1 MLLMLIL
8 RCTSCHGSCHSHPA
22 ASAHAASLDILSA
35 AVYVPCDSTRT
46 HCRYGYTEAPD
57 QGSAFVE
64 TVLLTVLSKLYKEL
78 HSTIQNS
85 QELSDRFPAL
95 AASPLIAAVSPS
107 PPVSPAGH
115 PPGATV
121 MGPVPDPML
130 SLMSQDSVETPAGR
144 TSSVKPLVNKALQG
158 RAHDS

>member
-1 MLLMLIL
+1 MLIL

-115 PPGATV
+115 PPGTTV

-130 SLMSQDSVETPAGR
+130 SLMSQNSVETPAGR